1 MSQGLNTFNLGEAPF
16 NPQHVK
22 LCYCGFSS
30 VSRGLL
36 LGSLTRTEELNL
48 RLRSILGP
56 PPAPLS
62 INQARV
68 TPRGSPGGVVYLT
81 PGRPLPAHRKA
92 GSVQRSPWRRRGGAD
107 ASRPPSRSRLGC
119 RSWQLPHRK
128 RPRARAG
135 RQLRVPHAGRGRRAG
150 PPPPGGARGPGGAAV
165 PSGERWLPPR
175 PPGSFPPRPP
185 HGSG

>member
-1 MSQGLNTFNLGEAPF
+1 MSNAKNQAYILPIF
-16 NPQHVK
+16 
-22 LCYCGFSS
+22 
-30 VSRGLL
+30 VSQRLAIVDAQVLDKDRG
-36 LGSLTRTEELNL
+36 TELKVEKH
-48 RLRSILGP
+48 LGP
-56 PPAPLS
+56 PPS

-68 TPRGSPGGVVYLT
+68 TLRDSPGGVGYLT
-81 PGRPLPAHRKA
+81 PGRPHPAHRKA

-119 RSWQLPHRK
+119 NSPRLPHRK

-135 RQLRVPHAGRGRRAG
+135 RQPRVPHAGRGRRAG

-165 PSGERWLPPR
+165 PSGERWPPPPR

-185 HGSG
+185 AALGDASPITARGEP